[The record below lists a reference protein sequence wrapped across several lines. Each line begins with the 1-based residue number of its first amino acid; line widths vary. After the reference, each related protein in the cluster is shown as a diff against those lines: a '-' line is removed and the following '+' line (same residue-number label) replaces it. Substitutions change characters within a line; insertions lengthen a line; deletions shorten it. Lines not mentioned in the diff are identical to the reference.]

1 MKKVLFIVDP
11 VSSLNVKKDSSIAM
25 MRASA
30 ALGFDVYTCEISD
43 LSVLSDGFVCALVKS
58 MAVLSEGQ
66 NTWYQERSQLICRLT
81 AFDVVLMRKDPPFDM
96 RFVSALWLLHRAVQ
110 QGARV
115 LNSPHALLCQNEKLG
130 ILEFPE
136 LISPTLVSACLDQV
150 KQFHDQHKDII
161 LKPLDGMG
169 GTGVFRVRD
178 DGMNLSA
185 CVETLT
191 DSGLKPLMAQRYI
204 PAVVSGDRRVLVV
217 HGQVIPFVLA
227 RMPQKGETRANLAAG
242 GTGVAQAISDR
253 EREIAQTLAPILLER
268 GIAIAGLD
276 VIGDY
281 LTEINITSPT
291 CLVEIKQQ
299 TGFDVAHQL
308 MVHWSS

>member
-1 MKKVLFIVDP
+1 
-11 VSSLNVKKDSSIAM
+11 
-25 MRASA
+25 
-30 ALGFDVYTCEISD
+30 
-43 LSVLSDGFVCALVKS
+43 
-58 MAVLSEGQ
+58 
-66 NTWYQERSQLICRLT
+66 
-81 AFDVVLMRKDPPFDM
+81 
-96 RFVSALWLLHRAVQ
+96 VSA
-110 QGARV
+110 
-115 LNSPHALLCQNEKLG
+115 S
-130 ILEFPE
+130 
-136 LISPTLVSACLDQV
+136 LDQI
-150 KQFHDQHKDII
+150 KQFHAQHKDII

-178 DGMNLSA
+178 DGMNLTA
-185 CVETLT
+185 CIETLT
-191 DSGLKPLMAQRYI
+191 DAGLKPLMVQRYI

-227 RMPQKGETRANLAAG
+227 RMPKKGETRANLAAG

-253 EREIAQTLAPILLER
+253 ERAIAQAIVPSLLEG
-268 GIAIAGLD
+268 GIALAGLD